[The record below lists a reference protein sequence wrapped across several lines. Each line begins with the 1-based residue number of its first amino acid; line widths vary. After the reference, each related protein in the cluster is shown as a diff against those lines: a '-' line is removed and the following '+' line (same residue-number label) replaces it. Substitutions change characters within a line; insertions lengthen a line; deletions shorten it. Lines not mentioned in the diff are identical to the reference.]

1 MAADTEETITEAA
14 ITMTAEAAT
23 TAEAAI
29 TATETKVGIRI
40 WKAINGSRSEEAG
53 SMDSYIRVEG
63 EAAAIRFLAEV
74 DRSLL

>member
-14 ITMTAEAAT
+14 MTMAAEAAT
-23 TAEAAI
+23 T
-29 TATETKVGIRI
+29 TTETKVDIRI

-53 SMDSYIRVEG
+53 LMDSHIRVEG
-63 EAAAIRFLAEV
+63 EAAEAAAIRFLAEV